1 MPRRVKF
8 QGDERWKDSGREGR
22 AFKTNDDTEAIRM
35 VEEFKKEGKFNPEK
49 YRSKRRDQ
57 NRGKRRNSTRD
68 NRRDTRSRNLRGTR
82 VQSYMR
88 PQRRTQKRPQRFPQ
102 RRPQRET
109 QWRPQRET
117 QWSPQRRTQRRPQRF
132 PQRRP
137 QRETQWS
144 PQRRTQWSPQRF
156 PQRRPQRETQ
166 RRPQRFPQRSPQR
179 ETQWRPQRDPQM
191 RPQRFPQRSPRK
203 TQGGKELI
211 TMNMK
216 RSKKPR
222 ELVSYLIDFI
232 LGRSDMEV
240 AELPGK
246 RLSYYE
252 LMMYFT
258 LSESRRSN
266 HVWEKMHGSIQ
277 WIFPTNNRSK
287 YASDTSPILP
297 RRNREFISKYGEKV
311 FKDVGNIIE
320 TAVDLYYGYIIRYKF
335 LEERDDHNFKRIT
348 RVANCLEYFNKIET
362 AKKFLRDILSNVK
375 LKNGVIITNETS
387 YRIWFD
393 TLNHLES
400 L

>member
-8 QGDERWKDSGREGR
+8 QDDKRWKDSGREGR

-68 NRRDTRSRNLRGTR
+68 NRSDTRIRNLRGTR

-109 QWRPQRET
+109 QWRPQRDP
-117 QWSPQRRTQRRPQRF
+117 QMRPQRRTQRR
-132 PQRRP
+132 
-137 QRETQWS
+137 
-144 PQRRTQWSPQRF
+144 
-156 PQRRPQRETQ
+156 
-166 RRPQRFPQRSPQR
+166 
-179 ETQWRPQRDPQM
+179 
-191 RPQRFPQRSPRK
+191 PRK

-246 RLSYYE
+246 RFSYYE

-266 HVWEKMHGSIQ
+266 HVWEKMDGSIQ

-320 TAVDLYYGYIIRYKF
+320 TAVDLYYDYVIKYKF
-335 LEERDDHNFKRIT
+335 LEEVSDHNFLRIA
-348 RVANCLEYFNKIET
+348 RVANCLKYFNKNET
-362 AKKFLRDILSNVK
+362 AKRFLRSIISKAKD
-375 LKNGVIITNETS
+375 KNRVNQGS
-387 YRIWFD
+387 YRIWSD
-393 TLNHLES
+393 ILKS